1 MKKFFALLLAL
12 VMSLSLVACG
22 GGDTANED
30 TSTDDTAT
38 EENGGDTAT
47 ASDVEIAVV
56 LKTLASEYWGY
67 VKAGCDAAAAD
78 LGVTVNVVGPGAESE
93 IEQQVSM
100 IEQQIGAGCDAII
113 VAPNDAGAASGALAS
128 AIGSIPVLSVDTN
141 VGIEGQTSFVGT
153 SNVDAAKEGG
163 LWAAEQA
170 GEGANAVII
179 YGQEGDNTSNMR
191 REGYQAACDEAGVTV
206 LDALSGQN
214 TTDGAT
220 KTMEDLLNAYPDQ
233 IDIVLCHNDDT
244 AIGAMNACKSAGVD
258 DMIIVGFDGN
268 ASAVDLI
275 LAGEMVKATVAQQ
288 PYEMGYQAVEA
299 ALKAINGETV
309 EEVIKIHTSEE
320 YLIYMIGFIAGFPYL
335 GGMSKEIATPRL
347 KSPRVKI
354 EGGSVGIAGEQTGIY
369 PVASPGGWQ
378 LIGRTPLKLYDAD
391 REKPVLLEAGQYIKF
406 AAVTEEEYKKIEKEV
421 EDGTYKYVVYDKE
434 V

>member
-22 GGDTANED
+22 GDDAAEEPAGGDDAANEE
-30 TSTDDTAT
+30 AA
-38 EENGGDTAT
+38 GGET
-47 ASDVEIAVV
+47 ASDVNISVV
-56 LKTLASEYWGY
+56 LKTLSSEYWGY
-67 VKAGCDAAAAD
+67 VEAGCNAAAAD
-78 LGVTVNVVGPGAESE
+78 LGVNVTVVGPGAESE

-113 VAPNDAGAASGALAS
+113 VAPNDAGAASGALSS
-128 AIGSIPVLSVDTN
+128 AIGTIPVLSVDTN
-141 VGIEGQTSFVGT
+141 VGIDGQTTFVGT

-206 LDALSGQN
+206 LQALSGQN

-275 LAGEMVKATVAQQ
+275 LAGEMIKATVAQQ

-299 ALKAINGETV
+299 ALAAINGETV
-309 EEVIKIHTSEE
+309 EEVINAPVTVVTAENGQE
-320 YLIYMIGFIAGFPYL
+320 YLDSL
-335 GGMSKEIATPRL
+335 
-347 KSPRVKI
+347 
-354 EGGSVGIAGEQTGIY
+354 
-369 PVASPGGWQ
+369 
-378 LIGRTPLKLYDAD
+378 
-391 REKPVLLEAGQYIKF
+391 
-406 AAVTEEEYKKIEKEV
+406 AAMQ
-421 EDGTYKYVVYDKE
+421 G
-434 V
+434 

>member
-22 GGDTANED
+22 GSDDAA
-30 TSTDDTAT
+30 TDDTATDDTTT
-38 EENGGDTAT
+38 EENGGDAAT
-47 ASDVEIAVV
+47 TSDVNISVV
-56 LKTLASEYWGY
+56 LKTLSSEYWGY
-67 VKAGCDAAAAD
+67 VEAGCNAAAEA
-78 LGVTVNVVGPGAESE
+78 LGVNVTVVGPGAESE

-113 VAPNDAGAASGALAS
+113 VAPNDAGAAQGALAS
-128 AIGSIPVLSVDTN
+128 AIGNIPVLSVDTD
-141 VGIEGQTSFVGT
+141 VGIEGQTTFVGT

-191 REGYQAACDEAGVTV
+191 REGYEAACEEAGITV

-309 EEVIKIHTSEE
+309 EEVINAPVTVVTAENGQE
-320 YLIYMIGFIAGFPYL
+320 YLDSL
-335 GGMSKEIATPRL
+335 
-347 KSPRVKI
+347 
-354 EGGSVGIAGEQTGIY
+354 
-369 PVASPGGWQ
+369 
-378 LIGRTPLKLYDAD
+378 
-391 REKPVLLEAGQYIKF
+391 
-406 AAVTEEEYKKIEKEV
+406 AAMQ
-421 EDGTYKYVVYDKE
+421 G
-434 V
+434 

>member
-22 GGDTANED
+22 GDDAAEEPAGGDDAANEE
-30 TSTDDTAT
+30 AA
-38 EENGGDTAT
+38 GGET
-47 ASDVEIAVV
+47 ASDVNISVV
-56 LKTLASEYWGY
+56 LKTLSSEYWGY
-67 VKAGCDAAAAD
+67 VEAGCNAAAAD
-78 LGVTVNVVGPGAESE
+78 LGVNVTVVGPGAESE

-113 VAPNDAGAASGALAS
+113 VAPNDAGAASGALSS
-128 AIGSIPVLSVDTN
+128 AIGTIPVLSVDTN
-141 VGIEGQTSFVGT
+141 VGIDGQTTFVGT

-206 LDALSGQN
+206 LQALSGQN

-244 AIGAMNACKSAGVD
+244 AIGAMNACKSAGIE

-275 LAGEMVKATVAQQ
+275 LAGDLIKATVAQQ

-299 ALKAINGETV
+299 AVEVLNGGTV
-309 EEVIKIHTSEE
+309 ESVINAPVEVVTAENGQA
-320 YLIYMIGFIAGFPYL
+320 YLDNL
-335 GGMSKEIATPRL
+335 
-347 KSPRVKI
+347 
-354 EGGSVGIAGEQTGIY
+354 
-369 PVASPGGWQ
+369 ASMQG
-378 LIGRTPLKLYDAD
+378 
-391 REKPVLLEAGQYIKF
+391 
-406 AAVTEEEYKKIEKEV
+406 
-421 EDGTYKYVVYDKE
+421 
-434 V
+434 

>member
-22 GGDTANED
+22 GDDAAEEPAGGDDAANEE
-30 TSTDDTAT
+30 AA
-38 EENGGDTAT
+38 GGET
-47 ASDVEIAVV
+47 ASDVNISVV
-56 LKTLASEYWGY
+56 LKTLSSEYWGY
-67 VKAGCDAAAAD
+67 VEAGCKAAEKD
-78 LGVTVNVVGPGAESE
+78 LGVTVTVVGPGAESE

-113 VAPNDAGAASGALAS
+113 VAPNDAGAASGALSS
-128 AIGSIPVLSVDTN
+128 AIGTIPVLSVDTN
-141 VGIEGQTSFVGT
+141 VGIDGQTTFVGT

-206 LDALSGQN
+206 LQALSGQN

-244 AIGAMNACKSAGVD
+244 AIGAMNACKSAGIE

-275 LAGEMVKATVAQQ
+275 LAGEMIKATVAQQ

-299 ALKAINGETV
+299 ALAAINGETV
-309 EEVIKIHTSEE
+309 EEVINAPVTVVTAENGQE
-320 YLIYMIGFIAGFPYL
+320 YLDSL
-335 GGMSKEIATPRL
+335 
-347 KSPRVKI
+347 
-354 EGGSVGIAGEQTGIY
+354 
-369 PVASPGGWQ
+369 
-378 LIGRTPLKLYDAD
+378 
-391 REKPVLLEAGQYIKF
+391 
-406 AAVTEEEYKKIEKEV
+406 AAMQ
-421 EDGTYKYVVYDKE
+421 G
-434 V
+434 

>member
-22 GGDTANED
+22 GDDAAEEPAGGDDAANEE
-30 TSTDDTAT
+30 AA
-38 EENGGDTAT
+38 GGET
-47 ASDVEIAVV
+47 ASDVNISVV
-56 LKTLASEYWGY
+56 LKTLSSEYWGY
-67 VKAGCDAAAAD
+67 VEAGCNAAAAD
-78 LGVTVNVVGPGAESE
+78 LGVNVTVVGPGAESE

-113 VAPNDAGAASGALAS
+113 VAPNDAGAASGALSS
-128 AIGSIPVLSVDTN
+128 AIGTIPVLSVDTN
-141 VGIEGQTSFVGT
+141 VGIDGQTTFVGT

-206 LDALSGQN
+206 LQALSGQN

-244 AIGAMNACKSAGVD
+244 AIGAMNACKNAGVSD
-258 DMIIVGFDGN
+258 VIIVGFDGN

-275 LAGEMVKATVAQQ
+275 LAGDLIKATVAQQ

-299 ALKAINGETV
+299 AVEVLNGGTV
-309 EEVIKIHTSEE
+309 ESVINAPVEVVTAENGQA
-320 YLIYMIGFIAGFPYL
+320 YLDNL
-335 GGMSKEIATPRL
+335 
-347 KSPRVKI
+347 
-354 EGGSVGIAGEQTGIY
+354 
-369 PVASPGGWQ
+369 ASMQG
-378 LIGRTPLKLYDAD
+378 
-391 REKPVLLEAGQYIKF
+391 
-406 AAVTEEEYKKIEKEV
+406 
-421 EDGTYKYVVYDKE
+421 
-434 V
+434 